1 MISQD
6 EHKKLFQQSIA
17 YQMGEEESELF
28 EKNENN
34 KSMDNFRSRSSSNRI
49 LIEAEEFRT

>member
-28 EKNENN
+28 DKNENN

>member
-17 YQMGEEESELF
+17 YQMGEEESEF
-28 EKNENN
+28 FDKNENN

>member
-17 YQMGEEESELF
+17 YQMGDEESDLI

-34 KSMDNFRSRSSSNRI
+34 KSMDNFRSRSSSNRL